1 MADTRAAKILS
12 PAHRETALCR
22 VLPFVKKKTAECN
35 AEWDAA
41 VHQLHRLGVCT
52 SCPGLPP
59 PYLLACLP
67 ACLPHRPWITFCK
80 SGGHQVSGAEPAE
93 SLKVLDG
100 HEPADI

>member
-1 MADTRAAKILS
+1 MADSRAAKILS

-22 VLPFVKKKTAECN
+22 VLPFVKKTAECN

>member
-1 MADTRAAKILS
+1 MADSRAAKILS

-22 VLPFVKKKTAECN
+22 VLPFVKKKQPSAM
-35 AEWDAA
+35 
-41 VHQLHRLGVCT
+41 QSGMQPCT
-52 SCPGLPP
+52 SCTVWVSAPAAQGSPP

-67 ACLPHRPWITFCK
+67 ACLPHWPWLTFCK
-80 SGGHQVSGAEPAE
+80 SGGHQVSGAEPSE